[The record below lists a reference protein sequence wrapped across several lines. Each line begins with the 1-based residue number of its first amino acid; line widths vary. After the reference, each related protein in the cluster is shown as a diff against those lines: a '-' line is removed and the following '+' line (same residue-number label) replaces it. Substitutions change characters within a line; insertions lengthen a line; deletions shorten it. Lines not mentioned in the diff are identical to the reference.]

1 MDRARKLQLAT
12 VAAISLFAATAEAA
26 RIVVLEVRG
35 EDDSEFETM
44 LVDAIK
50 GEHDVVESRA
60 FDRAARREGVGDDL
74 DARSIAKVARS
85 LEAAAVLDSLLA
97 RRDGEWELTIRVRG
111 KDGLVKKKM
120 KIELDAPR
128 LGNKGKAK
136 VAKQLLGV
144 LDQVL
149 SGDRGK
155 RDRDREEVRSRDDR
169 DEDVDATPARSKK
182 GRERARDEDDEDE
195 RDARAARR
203 DRDRGDRDEDDDDRD
218 RRRASRDDRDEDEDD
233 ELDDDDDGDRS
244 ERRRRAA
251 RAGDDEDASLDED
264 LDDDLRPRRR
274 RNNGREIRRPGLMV
288 TAGGMAVQRKL
299 AFTSSPDLERAPQ
312 GYPGSPA
319 PAAHVAVE
327 LYPVA
332 IMNPRHIAGG
342 LGFYAEYDKVMSL
355 TTRTSQAPDVAL
367 PTTQLR
373 WSVGAKLR
381 YAFGS
386 APNLPTITLGVGM
399 GRRAFTVDRSA
410 LPEGTSLDLP
420 DVDYRVYEPSL
431 QLRFPIG
438 TDRVALS
445 LGARG
450 LLFKSAGAIQ
460 TPEQYGAA
468 KLTGI
473 DGEVGIDT
481 AVTTKVLLRLHGS
494 YTTIGYDFVGN
505 GAESNGRDGELESQD
520 VGGASD
526 TWLSA
531 GASLAVL
538 Y

>member
-12 VAAISLFAATAEAA
+12 FAAISLFAATAEAA

-50 GEHDVVESRA
+50 GEHDVVEARA

-85 LEAAAVLDSLLA
+85 LEASAVLDSLLA

-120 KIELDAPR
+120 KVSLDAPR

-149 SGDRGK
+149 NDRGK
-155 RDRDREEVRSRDDR
+155 RSREEVRSRDDR
-169 DEDVDATPARSKK
+169 DEDVDATPARK
-182 GRERARDEDDEDE
+182 RDRDDDDPDRARD
-195 RDARAARR
+195 RSR
-203 DRDRGDRDEDDDDRD
+203 DRDRDRARARARARDSAAADDRDDLDDRDDRDDDSAEDDDD
-218 RRRASRDDRDEDEDD
+218 SDDRPRGRRGRSAR
-233 ELDDDDDGDRS
+233 LGD
-244 ERRRRAA
+244 
-251 RAGDDEDASLDED
+251 DDEDASLDED

-274 RNNGREIRRPGLMV
+274 RNNGREIRRPGIMV

-299 AFTSSPDLERAPQ
+299 VFTSSPDLERAPQ

-327 LYPVA
+327 VYPVA
-332 IMNPRHIAGG
+332 IMKPKHIAGG

-386 APNLPTITLGVGM
+386 APNLPTITLGIGL
-399 GRRAFTVDRSA
+399 GRRAFTVDRNA
-410 LPEGTSLDLP
+410 LPDGASLDLP
-420 DVDYRVYEPSL
+420 DVDYKVYEPSL